1 MLTACLAPQ
10 DWRNYGEARV
20 VSSYTVAQFKPHKA
34 VPNEAV
40 TPNQLERKFSQ
51 DKPYA
56 VVVSDLTYVRVD
68 GKWNY
73 VCIFVDLF
81 NREMVGYSCGA
92 RKTAQLVYEAIA
104 SLSVRLDRIQ
114 MLHTDRSSE
123 FDNRLISEALE
134 TFGIQRSLSKK
145 GCLYDN
151 AVAEATYKIFK
162 TEFAN
167 QRQFQS
173 LAQLTIELRD
183 YVHWFN
189 EHRIH
194 GTLGYRTPAEVRR
207 LPS

>member
-1 MLTACLAPQ
+1 M
-10 DWRNYGEARV
+10 
-20 VSSYTVAQFKPHKA
+20 
-34 VPNEAV
+34 
-40 TPNQLERKFSQ
+40 
-51 DKPYA
+51 
-56 VVVSDLTYVRVD
+56 D

-81 NREMVGYSCGA
+81 NHEMVGYSCGA

-114 MLHTDRSSE
+114 MLHTDRGSE